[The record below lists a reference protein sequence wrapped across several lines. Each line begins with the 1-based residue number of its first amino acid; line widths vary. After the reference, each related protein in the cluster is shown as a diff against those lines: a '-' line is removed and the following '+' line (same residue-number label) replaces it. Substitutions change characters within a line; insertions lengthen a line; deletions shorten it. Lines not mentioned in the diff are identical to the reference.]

1 MSVLQIFTCMKPF
14 SIASFQELPICGAQV
29 RKAAL
34 PPLLALLPV
43 LASAGNQ
50 YVATSHCLI
59 VHVHDIIA
67 RVPNLL
73 KNEHESLFLFEMLC
87 KVLDALFSSLPEL
100 WTTDIHGQDGRDL
113 LVEDLDFIFR
123 FIGKWN
129 LAKMITNRK

>member
-1 MSVLQIFTCMKPF
+1 M
-14 SIASFQELPICGAQV
+14 PICGAQV

-50 YVATSHCLI
+50 HVATSHCLI

-87 KVLDALFSSLPEL
+87 KVLDALFCSLPEL

-123 FIGKWN
+123 FIGEWN